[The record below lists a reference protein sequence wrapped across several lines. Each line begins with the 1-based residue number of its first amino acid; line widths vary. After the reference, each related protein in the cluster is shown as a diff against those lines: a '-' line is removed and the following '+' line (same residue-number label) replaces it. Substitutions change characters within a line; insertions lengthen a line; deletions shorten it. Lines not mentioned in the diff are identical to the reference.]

1 MFGKL
6 NLASVE
12 QTENLES
19 EVKQLQT
26 QQKAYHLTQQQQI
39 EKLTDLSRQVRHWE
53 KKQYRIELE

>member
-1 MFGKL
+1 M
-6 NLASVE
+6 E